1 MQTLPDR
8 IREWNLT
15 PCEAEARNRKDL
27 EKIHAKQDTV
37 KARLEQLNRDFR
49 ELEDLISRGKAM
61 TIDQEREDE
70 EDEGAGESAETYVH
84 CVTCGSDIQT
94 RTAIRHME
102 RCYNKVSHL

>member
-49 ELEDLISRGKAM
+49 QLEDLISRAKAQ
-61 TIDQEREDE
+61 TIDQDKEDE
-70 EDEGAGESAETYVH
+70 EEETESAETYVH

-102 RCYNKVSHL
+102 RCYNKVRST